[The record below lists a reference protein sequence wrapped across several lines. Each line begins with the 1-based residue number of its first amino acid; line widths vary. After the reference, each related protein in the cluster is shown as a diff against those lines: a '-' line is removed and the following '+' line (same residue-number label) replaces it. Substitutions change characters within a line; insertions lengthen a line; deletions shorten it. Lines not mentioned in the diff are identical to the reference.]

1 MREVR
6 ASGRAPVPEASTG
19 KTWRGVLGFPVSSV
33 GL

>member
-6 ASGRAPVPEASTG
+6 ASRRVPVLEASTG
-19 KTWRGVLGFPVSSV
+19 RPGGVLGFPVSSV